1 MPSCGTCRETTR
13 AFEQQVARHSLL
25 SLLRQMDGPS
35 PRDPKDPLS
44 GAFEPVYLLRPD
56 AFGPHGEAAMLGGGK
71 MRTLAAIE
79 VDPRSLAGRKR
90 AGDVRDMDQLLSLL
104 DEIRD
109 HKQDEVT
116 VLLLE
121 ASDPIRADST
131 FWPRVF
137 LDTRGRLRLRAR
149 NPEEAVQCLSIV
161 LAALDRL
168 RDHSGWQTSNVP
180 DLTEHKVNIRHDK
193 LASFRLATKVAY
205 GLASLHPELDL
216 ASVDRFPS
224 ARTFVLEGGG
234 GFSVDLIT
242 SPQAAVEADADLIPG
257 YHAALIHSD
266 DSTVR
271 AYVSLSGL
279 DFALVLGS
287 FGGGISPF
295 GARSRRDGKETR
307 LLTSSELH
315 ALLETIRS
323 RLQAFK
329 LQKEPLANESPT
341 T

>member
-1 MPSCGTCRETTR
+1 
-13 AFEQQVARHSLL
+13 
-25 SLLRQMDGPS
+25 MDGPP

-121 ASDPIRADST
+121 ASDPIRSDST

-149 NPEEAVQCLSIV
+149 DLEEAVQCLIIV

-168 RDHSGWQTSNVP
+168 KDHSGWQTSSVP
-180 DLTEHKVNIRHDK
+180 NLTEHIVKIRHDN
-193 LASFRLATKVAY
+193 LDSFRLATKVAY
-205 GLASLHPELDL
+205 GLASLHPDLDM

-234 GFSVDLIT
+234 GFRVDLIT
-242 SPQAAVEADADLIPG
+242 RPQAAVEADAGLIPG

-287 FGGGISPF
+287 FDGEISPF

-307 LLTSSELH
+307 VLTSGELD
-315 ALLETIRS
+315 ALLQTAES
-323 RLQAFK
+323 RFQAFRQRK
-329 LQKEPLANESPT
+329 GATTNETST
-341 T
+341 DRGCL